1 MVQGVYLLQKPSEKA
16 KHMQTD
22 KTCCNAQD
30 SSQVITGLKRGE
42 LAKAAGVSVETVR
55 FYESKGL
62 IPEPPR
68 TSSGYRLYP
77 ERTVDRLQFV
87 LNAKNL
93 GFSLRQ
99 IASLLDLRSEGAE
112 DCHSVRNQILQQ
124 IAEVDEKIGD
134 LLRIRKSLEHLSHIC
149 DGSDPMNEC
158 PILDFLQ
165 QHKE

>member
-1 MVQGVYLLQKPSEKA
+1 MLAETETSWNRLKQSDTKA
-16 KHMQTD
+16 
-22 KTCCNAQD
+22 
-30 SSQVITGLKRGE
+30 GLKRGE

-68 TSSGYRLYP
+68 TSAGYRLYP
-77 ERTVDRLQFV
+77 ERTVARLQFI

-99 IASLLDLRSEGAE
+99 IANLLDLRSEGSE
-112 DCHSVRNQILQQ
+112 DCHSVRDQVLQQ
-124 IAEVDEKIGD
+124 IAEVDEKVSD

-165 QHKE
+165 QNKE